1 MTQSASESNE
11 HQYCIEPL
19 ASLDSDGLLSL
30 NNAHAVELSWLT
42 EQEFKGLLAISYHS
56 VGIAPAGALLVA
68 IDQAASYDNRNF
80 QWFRARFS
88 DFIYVDRVVV
98 SQCLR
103 GKGVA
108 RALYEDLF
116 RRANVDRK
124 SVITCEVNLDPPN
137 QASLSFHRRLGFQ
150 AVGESVLPSGKRVE
164 YELKEL

>member
-1 MTQSASESNE
+1 MTQSASQSNE
-11 HQYCIEPL
+11 GQFCIEPL
-19 ASLDSDGLLSL
+19 ASLDFDGLLSL

-42 EQEFKGLLAISYHS
+42 RQEFKKLLAISYHS
-56 VGIAPAGALLVA
+56 AGIAPASALLIA
-68 IDQAASYDNRNF
+68 MDRAASYNNWNF

-88 DFIYVDRVVV
+88 EFIYVDRVVV

-116 RRANVDRK
+116 KRASVDQK

-137 QASLSFHRRLGFQ
+137 QASLSFHRCLGFQ
-150 AVGESVLPSGKRVE
+150 TVGESVLPSGKRVQ
-164 YELKEL
+164 YKLKEL